1 MNLWQRLSTAYKAI
15 SYRPDLASRVHVYSE
30 YAVGPQ
36 TTSKDTSDNY
46 EQVYAAHIWVHK
58 AVAKV
63 SEALA
68 SLYVQVVDD
77 EDSAIE
83 NHELETLLNR
93 GNPSMSPVK
102 MWERYA
108 VDMLLHGE
116 TFFEIVDSGRARPTE
131 LWIRSPAEIMLQPD
145 MSPDKVY
152 YPQVAQYVW
161 KSTLSPST
169 IIFPPE
175 SMIHDKFYNPLNQ
188 WRGLAPIAAV
198 REGIV
203 IDMFAQAW
211 SKRFL
216 MNSGRPDFAII
227 APQGLTQ
234 SERDRIYAE
243 FMHKHSGADN
253 WHKPVILEEGM
264 TDVKPFSFPPA
275 DMQWLEQRNTSRDE
289 IGAIFGVPDEI
300 MGYGKDT
307 YENFQTA
314 LEVFWTLTVKPL
326 AEHRDDN
333 LTHYFTYVRPI
344 LKPGQRIAT
353 DFSTVGVLQED
364 IAPKIE
370 MATKLKSL
378 GYTANEINERLS
390 LGMPDIEEPEPITV
404 VDPQQMEPGKPKPPA
419 QIEDKQEPAKALYLP
434 LPVRQA
440 VESEVRKSLEI
451 RTRLQDSGTFDA
463 NRWRENALKALAGWL
478 DEHIAARMVA
488 AMESATDVT
497 SLLDSAME
505 DAAGNDAFFLVTTEW
520 ANYP

>member
-1 MNLWQRLSTAYKAI
+1 MSLWNRLATAYKAI

-36 TTSKDTSDNY
+36 STSKDTSDNY
-46 EQVYAAHIWVHK
+46 EQVYAAHVWVHK
-58 AVAKV
+58 AVSKV
-63 SEALA
+63 AEALA

-77 EDSAIE
+77 EDGAIE

-116 TFFEIVDSGRARPTE
+116 TFLELVDSGRARPTE
-131 LWIRSPAEIMLQPD
+131 LWLRSPAEIMLQPD
-145 MSPDKVY
+145 MAPDKVY

-161 KSTLSPST
+161 KSTLSPSA

-175 SMIHDKFYNPLNQ
+175 SMIHDKFYNPLNM
-188 WRGLAPIAAV
+188 WRGLAPITAV
-198 REGIV
+198 REGIA

-216 MNSGRPDFAII
+216 MNSGRPDFAIV
-227 APQGLTQ
+227 APQGLTT

-243 FMHKHSGADN
+243 FMLKHSGSDN
-253 WHKPVILEEGM
+253 WHKPVILEDGM
-264 TDVKPFSFPPA
+264 TDIKTFSFPPA
-275 DMQWLEQRNTSRDE
+275 DMQWLEQRQYSRDE

-370 MATKLKSL
+370 MAVKLHSL
-378 GYTANEINERLS
+378 GYTANEVNERLT
-390 LGMPDIEEPEPITV
+390 LGMPDIEEPKPITV
-404 VDPQQMEPGKPKPPA
+404 VNPQMEMGKPKPPA
-419 QIEDKQEPAKALYLP
+419 QLEDKQEPAKALYLP

-451 RTRLQDSGTFDA
+451 RTRLQDSGKFDA
-463 NRWRENALKALAGWL
+463 DRWRDNALKALTGWL
-478 DEHIAARMVA
+478 DEHVAVRMVA

-505 DAAGNDAFFLVTTEW
+505 DAAGSDAFFLVTEW
-520 ANYP
+520 GTYP